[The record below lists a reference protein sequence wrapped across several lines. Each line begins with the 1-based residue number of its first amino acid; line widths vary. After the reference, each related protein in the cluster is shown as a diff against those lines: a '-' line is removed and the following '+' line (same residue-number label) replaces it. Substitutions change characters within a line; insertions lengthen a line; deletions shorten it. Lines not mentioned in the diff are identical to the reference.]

1 MDLQKIID
9 TLIFPLVPSH
19 FVSPFLPCLELN
31 VKLEIHRL
39 ARRCILS
46 NPLLILS
53 SIVLY
58 LTTTYFILTD
68 NCCLVSVL
76 WPLQIII
83 NSDKMVT
90 VGVVVKQPRRRR
102 GIAQFHI
109 SVCTAFGTTI
119 LGNLFVSPTTQV
131 PPPVHFVKVV
141 AWRVLT
147 FHTYKSVD
155 VGLYGKV
162 GHHPL
167 HLFKCVKP
175 FNRWY

>member
-1 MDLQKIID
+1 MDCFNWPWTYRKLID

-19 FVSPFLPCLELN
+19 FVSLFLPCLELN
-31 VKLEIHRL
+31 VKLEMHRL

-58 LTTTYFILTD
+58 LTDIELYLLYIYNFILTD
-68 NCCLVSVL
+68 NCCLASVL
-76 WPLQIII
+76 WSLQIII

-90 VGVVVKQPRRRR
+90 VGVVVKQPCRRR
-102 GIAQFHI
+102 GNAQFHI
-109 SVCTAFGTTI
+109 SVCRAFGTTVFD
-119 LGNLFVSPTTQV
+119 NLLVSPTTQV

-155 VGLYGKV
+155 VG
-162 GHHPL
+162 
-167 HLFKCVKP
+167 
-175 FNRWY
+175 